1 MDMRNRSLGM
11 LQAGMTMTRVA
22 RQIGVSTSVIHRLHS
37 RFAQTNSAADR
48 SRSGR
53 PRCTTPAE
61 DRYLRTSALRTRSIS
76 GVQLQARLL
85 NTGTRVSAQTVR
97 NRLRAV
103 GLRARRPYVGVV
115 MTPCLGVMTTPT

>member
-1 MDMRNRSLGM
+1 MDMRNRALGM
-11 LQAGMTMTRVA
+11 LRAGMTMTRVA

-48 SRSGR
+48 PRSGR